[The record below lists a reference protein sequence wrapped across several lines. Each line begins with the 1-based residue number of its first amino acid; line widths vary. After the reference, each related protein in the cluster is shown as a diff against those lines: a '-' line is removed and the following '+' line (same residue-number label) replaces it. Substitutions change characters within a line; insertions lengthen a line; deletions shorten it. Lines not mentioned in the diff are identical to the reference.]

1 MTVQLADKDV
11 ILHPDGA
18 AFIPALRTM
27 AVAVLAEAV
36 GQGGL
41 FSGSDSL
48 DLYVKVENLV
58 GELDPEQAIFLVEGD
73 PRLLPVQALQV
84 ARAAL
89 ICCSH
94 AGGRSFGAWD
104 SVVIDNIRF
113 TAKVPDDSHP
123 SIAIG
128 ACGDESGKLFACD
141 ENAIRLPFLVGAND
155 RVWEPEHRVL
165 RVGAPVRPVHLA

>member
-1 MTVQLADKDV
+1 MTFELADKAV
-11 ILHPDGA
+11 ILHPSGA
-18 AFIPALRTM
+18 AYIPDLRTM
-27 AVAVLAEAV
+27 AVAVQAEAV

-41 FSGSDSL
+41 FSGADSL
-48 DLYVKVENLV
+48 DLYVKVESLV

-94 AGGRSFGAWD
+94 PGGRPFGAWD
-104 SVVIDNIRF
+104 SVIIDNIRF
-113 TAKVPDDSHP
+113 TAKEPDRSCP

-128 ACGDESGKLFACD
+128 RCCDEGGKLFAVD
-141 ENAIRLPFLVGAND
+141 DLSIRLPFLVGEND
-155 RVWEPEHRVL
+155 AGCDTNLRPIRVAAVASPI
-165 RVGAPVRPVHLA
+165 HLA